1 MNNTYKEALE
11 FWNNAFEMDDE
22 AKNEYKQ
29 EYDPVDGWKELCTS
43 AKLQNEN
50 R

>member
-29 EYDPVDGWKELCTS
+29 EYDPVDGWRFLVSSLMLK
-43 AKLQNEN
+43 K
-50 R
+50 